1 VGKIGHNVNGPLR
14 TFAQLAPLQRSFP
27 KPILRG
33 NMQHHLSALGFSI
46 ADTHSGQ
53 SGTLQGSF
61 PNSRPV
67 HAVHRYWKSGR
78 SC

>member
-1 VGKIGHNVNGPLR
+1 MDAAVLGPKRTLMRAELLR
-14 TFAQLAPLQRSFP
+14 CRFP
-27 KPILRG
+27 KPVLRG

-61 PNSRPV
+61 PNLRPV